1 MRASAARVGV
11 VQALADYGVDQ
22 ASGTAMPAR
31 VLTVCGALDAVA
43 SLQGLSPLG
52 VCPSSAGL
60 MNPDVDALI
69 DATVVASSLTVHSA
83 TSAPLKPAKCTNS
96 CGEPYLY
103 RETTVADWQTGPLLQ
118 GNFISPQPHS
128 NLCPAC
134 NINGGGTGG
143 GSAAGGTGSV
153 SLAID
158 EAYVQLTPGNVTIIR
173 SGAGTSVIV
182 GLGNVFDGLD
192 PSEPLTVLSTALV
205 DDPSLELEDAT
216 VVVEFTDPASGLTF
230 NAYDSITVTE

>member
-1 MRASAARVGV
+1 M
-11 VQALADYGVDQ
+11 QALADYGVDQ

-69 DATVVASSLTVHSA
+69 DATVVASSLTVQSA
-83 TSAPLKPAKCTNS
+83 TSAPLKPAKCTNA

-143 GSAAGGTGSV
+143 GSAAGGT
-153 SLAID
+153 A
-158 EAYVQLTPGNVTIIR
+158 R
-173 SGAGTSVIV
+173 
-182 GLGNVFDGLD
+182 
-192 PSEPLTVLSTALV
+192 
-205 DDPSLELEDAT
+205 
-216 VVVEFTDPASGLTF
+216 
-230 NAYDSITVTE
+230 

>member
-1 MRASAARVGV
+1 M
-11 VQALADYGVDQ
+11 
-22 ASGTAMPAR
+22 
-31 VLTVCGALDAVA
+31 
-43 SLQGLSPLG
+43 
-52 VCPSSAGL
+52 SAGL
-60 MNPDVDALI
+60 KT
-69 DATVVASSLTVHSA
+69 ATTMSNIAKCV
-83 TSAPLKPAKCTNS
+83 SAPLKPAKCTNA

-153 SLAID
+153 RLAID

-182 GLGNVFDGLD
+182 GLGDVFDGLD

-230 NAYDSITVTE
+230 NAYDSITVTVPAQGCIVQDLGQSCGTQLHTCFISTMPACSG